1 MSSTLFVKGSTSKTC
16 IIALAVQAREDH
28 RHHPVHAV
36 RGSSDKGRPVRVG
49 QKSADTNSTRC
60 NAAQSM
66 ASAGYTAPPSSHEG
80 SQQPSQG
87 QAGAAKRIQGRN
99 LPNLFFPSNARW
111 LSPGRLS
118 SRKDNCILQ
127 IHRIDAVATSVITT
141 MCIQKRTELD
151 RYIIH

>member
-99 LPNLFFPSNARW
+99 LPNLFFRPT
-111 LSPGRLS
+111 PDG
-118 SRKDNCILQ
+118 SRQVVYQAGKTIAFC
-127 IHRIDAVATSVITT
+127 
-141 MCIQKRTELD
+141 KFTELMQWQ
-151 RYIIH
+151 HQ